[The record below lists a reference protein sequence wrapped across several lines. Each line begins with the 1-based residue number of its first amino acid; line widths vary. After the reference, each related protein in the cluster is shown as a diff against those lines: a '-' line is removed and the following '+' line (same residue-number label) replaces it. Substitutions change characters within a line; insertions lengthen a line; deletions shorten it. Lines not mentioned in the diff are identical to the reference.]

1 MDAKLNQAQVR
12 ETYRQFARTYDIW
25 GNLMESRARRCCLEL
40 ADIKNGESVL
50 EVAVG
55 TGILFEKL
63 LQLNPNGRNE
73 GIDITEAML
82 HRAKLRARKSGAVA
96 YVLKIGDAY
105 HLDYPNDCFDVL
117 LNNYMFDLIPEQ
129 DFATILAEYKR
140 VLCPGGRLVLVN
152 MTKGSRW
159 FNAMWEFLYKIR
171 PSLLGG
177 CRSVELAP
185 YLKKAGF
192 IKVQRQY
199 VSQLGFPSEVNYGV
213 KP

>member
-12 ETYRQFARTYDIW
+12 ETYRKFAGTYDLW
-25 GNLMESRARRCCLEL
+25 GNLMESKARRCCLEL

-82 HRAKLRARKSGAVA
+82 HRAQLRARKSGAVD

-105 HLDYPNDCFDVL
+105 HLDYPDDCFDVL

-129 DFATILAEYKR
+129 DFPTILAEYKR
-140 VLCPGGRLVLVN
+140 VLRSGGRLVLVN
-152 MTKGSRW
+152 MTKGARW
-159 FNAMWEFLYKIR
+159 FNALWEFLYKIR
-171 PSLLGG
+171 PALLGG
-177 CRSVELAP
+177 CRGVELAP
-185 YLKKAGF
+185 YLGKAGF
-192 IKVQRQY
+192 IKVHRQY